1 MLFQSKINYPK
12 KSSII
17 TQITLWYS
25 SFIFI
30 LVIGV
35 LIGSFFISKSIAE
48 NKSEKNL
55 PFCQTPLIFYIYC
68 SKLKYSH
75 KFEIILAQYGIINRI
90 LNFHLYKN
98 FSFQVFFRFS
108 FLFCRIYFYKR
119 YLQKF

>member
-35 LIGSFFISKSIAE
+35 LIV
-48 NKSEKNL
+48 
-55 PFCQTPLIFYIYC
+55 
-68 SKLKYSH
+68 H
-75 KFEIILAQYGIINRI
+75 
-90 LNFHLYKN
+90 
-98 FSFQVFFRFS
+98 
-108 FLFCRIYFYKR
+108 FLF
-119 YLQKF
+119 QKALLKTNLKKI

>member
-48 NKSEKNL
+48 NKSKKNL
-55 PFCQTPLIFYIYC
+55 EAKAVQMSQALAKGHRYERLLKMEYFIQSMTKME
-68 SKLKYSH
+68 KLS
-75 KFEIILAQYGIINRI
+75 ILVFQKDLKGI
-90 LNFHLYKN
+90 
-98 FSFQVFFRFS
+98 
-108 FLFCRIYFYKR
+108 
-119 YLQKF
+119 

>member
-48 NKSEKNL
+48 NKSKKNL
-55 PFCQTPLIFYIYC
+55 EAKAVQMSQALAKGHRYEAFEDGIFYSVYDQNGKVIY
-68 SKLKYSH
+68 SGFPKGFKRDLDHQH
-75 KFEIILAQYGIINRI
+75 K
-90 LNFHLYKN
+90 HK
-98 FSFQVFFRFS
+98 
-108 FLFCRIYFYKR
+108 K
-119 YLQKF
+119 